1 MAQKALGAEEIAR
14 PYLDEIRSHIRQ
26 QRTNNDG
33 RRTPTRLD
41 LGIQSSTINV
51 PGDFRTI
58 QDAINAAI
66 DGDTIQVAS
75 GTYKE
80 TLGIIDKDL
89 TLKGQGKDN
98 TIIDGINS
106 REQSTVFVDGG
117 NINISGFTIKNGVWG
132 LIINNSKVS
141 VVSNNIIDGNKSTGL
156 GCFDTSSIKISDNI
170 ITNTQPFSG
179 VLGRGFGSGM
189 EVGGSN
195 ITLTGNIIEKNAE
208 VGVAIFNSSGAIKKN
223 TIMDNN
229 DSGLEIFK
237 SSNIDI
243 TDNLIEGN
251 GKVRNFGVVV
261 LDSDTLFFTN
271 NVIKNNEVGLYL
283 QEASSIKVI
292 DNVIGK
298 NSGAGISVQAAKDVE
313 ISDNQITDGISSGGF
328 SNGIDIFESSTII
341 IKGNNV
347 SANDGG
353 ITVSN
358 SIVEIVKNSV
368 TDNNLQG
375 VSCDSTSV
383 ITGCC
388 NVVMDNGTNL
398 DDCPPTLLECP
409 CPVGNPAEERML
421 LEPASVLLTH
431 IGAGAQLTAILE
443 SLANGATT
451 NVTKKAVWSS
461 SNDGVAVVNTEGLL
475 TAVRDGEGT
484 ICAEFSGLQA
494 CIKVHVNTTHA
505 GINQWTT
512 SPEGE
517 GLGLISDIAIDPIHT
532 DVIYAGTNFGE
543 IFKSLD
549 GGEGW
554 QEKSVG
560 VSSSIRAL
568 AIDPMNPDII
578 YAGAFLS
585 IYKSVDGGK
594 AWDVVKSGVNGTSLV
609 IDPLH
614 TGTVYVGTEENGVLK
629 SVDGGDRWEE
639 VNNGLP
645 FRHIREDSFVMNPA
659 NPEILYV
666 AVETAGGIGK
676 GVFKT
681 TDGGRNWKEVNRGL
695 FKDVLGLAID
705 PDNPDTLYAG
715 TIFRGVFK
723 TTNGGERWFELED
736 SPHEYNWSLAVDNLN
751 PDVIYVGN
759 LGTGIFMSRDAGQSW
774 ARFNT
779 QLTSRSVF
787 ALKIDPIHPSTI
799 YAGTIKGVFRL
810 TNAFGN
816 IIAAPNPDGTSID
829 IEYQFNKD
837 TGIKPLGFNLYR
849 SASTEGDFEKITD
862 RLLDAEST
870 AFNDKD
876 FLEGATHVYR
886 MTVVDERGET
896 LRSFTTS
903 AKPLLSANPDFDL
916 EVAEAEKEVVQGG
929 GVSYALN
936 LSSQD
941 NFLEEVFLG
950 IGSSNLPGDVKVEFL
965 PQSGV
970 PPIAVQLNLST
981 GTATPA
987 GDFRMTV
994 NAAGKDKGGVRSESI
1009 ILHIVE
1015 KGSKGSNITQT
1026 INTGEVRVGDKI
1038 EITGEI
1044 IPAQIGATVTTTL
1057 VSPDSKVSNETS
1069 ITDEKGRYSLIK
1081 ALDESGTWRIT
1092 SAWTGNESFQGAA
1105 SQGIDL
1111 FAAQAVTTLSMVTDA
1126 ALDTSKGDSLTLSG
1140 RVVPAPGDGNIILE
1154 IVNLDGSLNFNS
1166 FVPLSPG
1173 GDFSHRFRVA
1183 GGERGKI
1190 RIKARFDGNK
1200 DFGGSVRDIS
1210 LPIQE
1215 PVGMA
1220 IIVAGGGNVPENS
1233 LWKATNLLCN
1243 YAYTMIKN
1251 QGIPDMGTADQ
1262 ATNRILYL
1270 HPDPN
1275 NDADGD
1281 GIPDTDAAPSAVNLQ
1296 SAIEDWAIGRVETGT
1311 QSTSVQTPLTIYMM
1325 GPGAIDS
1332 FQINKGAVISAAQ
1345 LDLWLDNLFR
1355 GVQKKFHDAQPDR
1368 FPVNIIIESPQSGSF
1383 LDDLRVGEDGVGK
1396 GRTIVT
1402 STDQCKVAGDE
1413 PCETGGINISGDG
1426 LTSFSGQFFFG
1437 LKVGK
1442 SITAA
1447 WSEANLMI
1455 RGLFDNQQPQLD
1467 ADGDGIPNESDDEN
1481 RASLVFISQHRSP
1494 EEKDENGKDG
1504 ALRAFRDSS
1513 QQGPDAQSFIID
1525 QRPVI
1530 RGSQRNLVVKDSTAA
1545 TLWAVVEDPDD
1556 NLKDVQALLFP
1567 PKGTESTLLELAF
1580 SEANKRH
1587 EVNFGGF
1594 DLFGLYKV
1602 LFVAR
1607 DRFNNTSLAAKT
1619 LVNSQSIVPAI
1630 LKGNVFDNRIRE
1642 SLAGAVVWLQGLAGS
1657 VNTDPNGNYFLQV
1670 PAGVYTVIAS
1680 KEGFLE
1686 GRRKDR
1692 RITSSQPVT
1701 QNIGLDQ
1708 VVAPGLNMIRG
1719 IVIDQKNHPIKRSK
1733 VKLNGVNTNMVVTT
1747 GNDGRYEFTGLAAG
1761 KYQIKVRKGGF
1772 ITSKRTVEVKGGET
1786 VELDFQLQRG

>member
-1 MAQKALGAEEIAR
+1 MARKALSNEEITR
-14 PYLDEIRSHIRQ
+14 HRLDGICSRIRE

-33 RRTPTRLD
+33 RRTP
-41 LGIQSSTINV
+41 GIPSATINV

-80 TLGIIDKDL
+80 TLEIIDKDL
-89 TLKGQGKDN
+89 TLKGEGKDN
-98 TIIDGINS
+98 TIIDGINLM
-106 REQSTVFVDGG
+106 EQPTVFVDGG
-117 NINISGFTIKNGVWG
+117 NINISGFTIKNGVSG
-132 LIINNSKVS
+132 LN
-141 VVSNNIIDGNKSTGL
+141 
-156 GCFDTSSIKISDNI
+156 
-170 ITNTQPFSG
+170 
-179 VLGRGFGSGM
+179 
-189 EVGGSN
+189 
-195 ITLTGNIIEKNAE
+195 
-208 VGVAIFNSSGAIKKN
+208 IFNSKAS
-223 TIMDNN
+223 
-229 DSGLEIFK
+229 
-237 SSNIDI
+237 
-243 TDNLIEGN
+243 
-251 GKVRNFGVVV
+251 VV
-261 LDSDTLFFTN
+261 TN
-271 NVIKNNEVGLYL
+271 NVIKNNLGDGLDL

-292 DNVIGK
+292 DNVIEK
-298 NSGAGISVQAAKDVE
+298 NSWDGIYVLEAKDVE
-313 ISDNQITDGISSGGF
+313 ISDNQITDNSFG
-328 SNGIDIFESSTII
+328 GIDIFESSAII

-347 SANDGG
+347 SANDWG
-353 ITVSN
+353 IAVVD
-358 SIVEIVKNSV
+358 SIVEIVENSV
-368 TDNNLQG
+368 TDNNFEG
-375 VSCDSTSV
+375 IFCIPTSV
-383 ITGCC
+383 VSGCC

-398 DDCPPTLLECP
+398 DDCPSTLLECP
-409 CPVGNPAEERML
+409 CPLGNPAEDRVL
-421 LEPASVLLTH
+421 IEPASVLLTY
-431 IGAGAQLTAILE
+431 IGASTQLTAILE

-461 SNDGVAVVNTEGLL
+461 SDQSIVTVSPDGVL
-475 TAVRDGEGT
+475 TAIGNGEAQ
-484 ICAEFSGLQA
+484 ICARFNEIQG
-494 CIKVHVNTTHA
+494 CIQVSADTIHA

-517 GLGLISDIAIDPIHT
+517 RLGRGQIFDIAIDPIRT
-532 DVIYAGTNFGE
+532 DVIYAGTGFGE

-549 GGEGW
+549 RGESWEEKGDGGLRDG
-554 QEKSVG
+554 
-560 VSSSIRAL
+560 ILAL
-568 AIDPMNPDII
+568 AIDPVNPDVL
-578 YAGAFLS
+578 YAGAIGS
-585 IYKSVDGGK
+585 IYKSSDAGET
-594 AWDVVKSGVNGTSLV
+594 WDVIKEISSPSHQLGVSVNSLV
-609 IDPLH
+609 IDPQHSDTL
-614 TGTVYVGTEENGVLK
+614 YAGTEGEGVLK
-629 SVDGGDRWEE
+629 SIDKGNTWKG
-639 VNNGLP
+639 VNNGLI
-645 FRHIREDSFVMNPA
+645 FKNIRKDSLVIDPS

-666 AVETAGGIGK
+666 AVETAGEIGK

-681 TDGGRNWKEVNRGL
+681 TNGGGNWKGINRGL
-695 FKDVLGLAID
+695 FKDVQGLAID
-705 PDNPDTLYAG
+705 PENTEILYAG
-715 TIFRGVFK
+715 TFSRGVFK

-736 SPHEYNWSLAVDNLN
+736 SPQYNESLAVDNLN
-751 PDVIYVGN
+751 PDVIYVRTFGK
-759 LGTGIFMSRDAGQSW
+759 GIFMSRDAGRSW
-774 ARFNT
+774 TMINT
-779 QLTSRSVF
+779 QLTSREVF

-799 YAGTIKGVFRL
+799 YAGASRGVFRL
-810 TNAFGN
+810 THAFDN

-837 TGIKPLGFNLYR
+837 TGIEPLGFNLYR
-849 SASTEGDFEKITD
+849 SASTEGDFEKITE
-862 RLLDAEST
+862 RLLDPEST
-870 AFNDKD
+870 SFNDKD
-876 FLEGATHVYR
+876 FLEGAAHVYR
-886 MTVVDERGET
+886 MTVVDKKGET
-896 LRSFTTS
+896 LRTYTAS

-941 NFLEEVFLG
+941 NFPEEVFLG
-950 IGSSNLPGDVKVEFL
+950 TGSSNLPGDVKVEFL

-970 PPIAVQLNLST
+970 PPIAVRLNLST

-987 GDFRMTV
+987 GDFEVAVT
-994 NAAGKDKGGVRSESI
+994 ATGKDKGGVRSETI

-1015 KGSKGSNITQT
+1015 KGSKATTITQT
-1026 INTGEVRVGDKI
+1026 INSSKVRVGDKI

-1057 VSPDSKVSNETS
+1057 VSPDGKVNNETS
-1069 ITDEKGRYSLIK
+1069 ITDEKGGYSLIR
-1081 ALDESGTWRIT
+1081 ALDEGGTWKIT
-1092 SAWTGNESFQGAA
+1092 SAWAGDESFQGAT
-1105 SQGIDL
+1105 SQDL
-1111 FAAQAVTTLSMVTDA
+1111 ELFVAQAVTTITMVTDA
-1126 ALDTSKGDSLTLSG
+1126 ALDTSEGDTLTLSG
-1140 RVVPAPGDGNIILE
+1140 RVAPGPGDGNVILE

-1166 FVPLSPG
+1166 FVSLSPD
-1173 GDFSHRFRVA
+1173 GDFTHRFRVV
-1183 GGERGKI
+1183 GGKTGEKSGKI
-1190 RIKARFDGNK
+1190 GIKARFDGNK

-1210 LPIQE
+1210 VPIQE

-1233 LWKATNLLCN
+1233 LWKATNILCN
-1243 YAYTMIKN
+1243 YAYTTIKN
-1251 QGIPDMGTADQ
+1251 QGIPDIGTADET
-1262 ATNRILYL
+1262 ANRIFYL
-1270 HPDPN
+1270 HPDPD

-1281 GIPDTDAAPSAVNLQ
+1281 GIPDTDASPGAVDLQ
-1296 SAIEDWAIGRVETGT
+1296 SAIEDWVIARVETGT
-1311 QSTSVQTPLTIYMM
+1311 QSASVETSLTIYMM

-1332 FQINKGAVISAAQ
+1332 FQINEGEVVSAAQ
-1345 LDLWLDNLFR
+1345 FDLWLDNLFR
-1355 GVQKKFHDAQPDR
+1355 GIQKKFPDDPPDR

-1383 LDDLRVGEDGVGK
+1383 LDDLRVGEDGIGK

-1442 SITAA
+1442 SITTA

-1467 ADGDGIPNESDDEN
+1467 ADGDGEPNELDDEN
-1481 RASLVFISQHRSP
+1481 KASLVFISQHRSP

-1504 ALRAFRDSS
+1504 ALKAFRDSS
-1513 QQGPDAQSFIID
+1513 QEGADAQSFIID

-1530 RGSQRNLVVKDSTAA
+1530 SGAQRNLVVKDSTAA

-1567 PKGTESTLLELAF
+1567 PKGTESTLLELEF

-1587 EVNFGGF
+1587 EVNFDGF

-1630 LKGNVFDNRIRE
+1630 LKGNAFNNRAREE

-1657 VNTDPNGNYFLQV
+1657 ANTDSNGNYFLQV
-1670 PAGVYTVIAS
+1670 PAGVYTLIAT

-1686 GRRKDR
+1686 GRIKDL
-1692 RITSSQPVT
+1692 RITSSKPLT
-1701 QNIGLDQ
+1701 QDIGLDP
-1708 VVAPGLNMIRG
+1708 VASDQNMIRG
-1719 IVIDQKNHPIKRSK
+1719 IVIDQESHLIKRAK

-1761 KYQIKVRKGGF
+1761 KYQIKVSKRGF
-1772 ITSKRTVEVKGGET
+1772 ITSKQTVEVKGGET
-1786 VELDFQLQRG
+1786 VELDFQLQSRSGGSLILLMKRILF